1 MENEYILLGLNG
13 STKMVYYLSSG
24 SRDKVERAKKVLQ
37 DSIIL
42 DTLQIA
48 ELGDTD
54 NIVELKEDSNKLYNR
69 FKYLLDEV
77 VSQEDEE
84 DDLLG

>member
-1 MENEYILLGLNG
+1 MESEYMLLGLNG
-13 STKMVYYLSSG
+13 SNKMIYYLSSG
-24 SRDKVERAKKVLQ
+24 SREKVERAKKVLQ
-37 DSIIL
+37 ESVIL

-48 ELGDTD
+48 ELDDTD

>member
-1 MENEYILLGLNG
+1 MENEYMLLGLNG
-13 STKMVYYLSSG
+13 STKMIYYLSSG
-24 SRDKVERAKKVLQ
+24 SREKVERAKKVLQ
-37 DSIIL
+37 DSVIL

-48 ELGDTD
+48 ELDDND